1 MKIIACMKW
10 VPDTH
15 DVKVDP
21 VTNALIREGVKHIIN
36 PFDENAIEAGL
47 QLRERLGGT
56 LTVLC
61 MGPRQAEEGLR
72 RSIAMGADEAIL
84 LSDAAFRGSDTLATS
99 NALASAV
106 RKIGELARAPAA
118 TAMPA
123 DSVGLGIDLILCGK
137 QAIDGDTA
145 QVPAGLAERLG
156 IPQVTFAI
164 SIEAGE
170 NNRLRVKRVGD
181 EAYELIEV
189 KMPALV
195 SVVKQINEPRY
206 PAMKGVLKAKKFSVK
221 VWTAADLGVDPK
233 TVGFDGSPTWVAR
246 TFVPSRHSR
255 GQTLTGATRDV
266 VDQLAN
272 IISALNITAQA

>member
-1 MKIIACMKW
+1 MPVRAAPVYNQTVEEEMNIIACMKW

-21 VTNALIREGVKHIIN
+21 VTNALIREGVEHIIN

-47 QLRERLGGT
+47 QLKEKLGGT

-61 MGPRQAEEGLR
+61 MGPGQAEAGLR
-72 RSIAMGADEAIL
+72 HAIAMGADDAIL

-99 NALASAV
+99 NALAGAV
-106 RKIGELARAPAA
+106 KKIGQF
-118 TAMPA
+118 
-123 DSVGLGIDLILCGK
+123 DLILCGK

-164 SIEAGE
+164 SVEPADK
-170 NNRLRVKRVGD
+170 NSLQVKRVSD

-189 KMPALV
+189 KLPALV
-195 SVVKQINEPRY
+195 SVVKQINDPRL
-206 PAMKGVLKAKKFSVK
+206 PSMKGVLKSKKFSVK
-221 VWTAADLGVDPK
+221 VWGVSDIEIDPK
-233 TVGFDGSPTWVAR
+233 TVGFDGSPTWVSR
-246 TFVPSRHSR
+246 TFVPARHSR
-255 GQTLTGATRDV
+255 GETLSGTTGEIAERL
-266 VDQLAN
+266 VD
-272 IISALNITAQA
+272 IISGVSTNPS

>member
-1 MKIIACMKW
+1 MNIIACMKW

-47 QLRERLGGT
+47 QLKEAVGGA

-61 MGPRQAEEGLR
+61 MGPGQAEEGLR
-72 RSIAMGADEAIL
+72 HAVAMGADDAIL

-99 NALASAV
+99 NALAAAI
-106 RKIGELARAPAA
+106 RKINEF
-118 TAMPA
+118 
-123 DSVGLGIDLILCGK
+123 DVILCGK

-164 SIEAGE
+164 DIEPE
-170 NNRLRVKRVGD
+170 DDKRLRVKRLGD
-181 EAYELIEV
+181 EYYEVLQVGLPVLI
-189 KMPALV
+189 
-195 SVVKQINEPRY
+195 SVVKQINEPRH
-206 PAMKGVLKAKKFSVK
+206 PRMKGVLKAKKFEIKRWGVD
-221 VWTAADLGVDPK
+221 DLGIPPES
-233 TVGFDGSPTWVAR
+233 VGFDGSPTWVSR
-246 TFVPSRHSR
+246 TFVPSRQKK
-255 GQTLTGATRDV
+255 GQV
-266 VDQLAN
+266 LAGTPAEAAQKLAE
-272 IISALNITAQA
+272 IIAGMELSSG

>member
-1 MKIIACMKW
+1 MNIIACMKW

-47 QLRERLGGT
+47 QLKEKLGGA

-61 MGPRQAEEGLR
+61 MGPKQAEEGLR
-72 RSIAMGADEAIL
+72 TAIAMGADDAIL

-99 NALASAV
+99 TALAAAV
-106 RKIGELARAPAA
+106 KKIGAY
-118 TAMPA
+118 
-123 DSVGLGIDLILCGK
+123 DLILCGK

-164 SIEAGE
+164 SIETGE
-170 NNRLRVKRVGD
+170 NNRLQVKRVGD
-181 EAYELIEV
+181 EAYELIEIRT
-189 KMPALV
+189 PALI

-206 PAMKGVLKAKKFSVK
+206 PGMKGVLKAKKFAIK
-221 VWTAADLGVDPK
+221 VWGAADIEVDPK
-233 TVGFDGSPTWVAR
+233 AVGFDGSPTWVAR
-246 TFVPSRHSR
+246 TFVPSRHAR
-255 GQTLTGATRDV
+255 GQMLEGSAGEV
-266 VDQLAN
+266 AEQLAK
-272 IISALNITAQA
+272 IIGGLNIAA